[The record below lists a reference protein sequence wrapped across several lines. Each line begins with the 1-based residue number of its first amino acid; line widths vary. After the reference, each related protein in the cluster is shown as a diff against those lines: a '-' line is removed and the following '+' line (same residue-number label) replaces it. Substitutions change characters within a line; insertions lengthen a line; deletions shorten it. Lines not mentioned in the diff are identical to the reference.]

1 MRAHALLGGVSGK
14 AVAYVDGASRGNP
27 GPAAFGVVFKGVDGK
42 PVKTIGS
49 VIGTATN
56 NTAEYFGLIVAMQ
69 QALMMGVEELEVFT
83 DSQLVARQFSGEY
96 KIKEPSIRQLCVLVT
111 HLRRGFRKISVA
123 HVPREE
129 NKLAD
134 AEANRVL
141 DEASLL

>member
-1 MRAHALLGGVSGK
+1 VSVK

-27 GPAAFGVVFKGVDGK
+27 GPASFGVVFHGPDGK
-42 PVKTIGS
+42 PGKKIGA

-69 QALMMGVEELEVFT
+69 EALMMGVHELEVFT

-96 KIKEPSIRQLCVLVT
+96 KIKEPSIRQLCVFVR
-111 HLRRGFRKISVA
+111 HLRKGFKKISVT

-134 AEANRVL
+134 AEANRAL
-141 DEASLL
+141 DEAGQAPLI